1 MNAKINKKKDMGGE
15 NIDLTWFKEELAAQS
30 CPSSIFSVP
39 YLTRH
44 GCCNGDEAGT
54 GSQPQMQRV

>member
-1 MNAKINKKKDMGGE
+1 MGGE